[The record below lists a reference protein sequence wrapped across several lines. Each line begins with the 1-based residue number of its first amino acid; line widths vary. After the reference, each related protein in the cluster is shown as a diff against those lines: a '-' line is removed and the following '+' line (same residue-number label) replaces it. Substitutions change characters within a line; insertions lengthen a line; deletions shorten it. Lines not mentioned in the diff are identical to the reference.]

1 MVQKVEETITGFIDE
16 IVFQNAESGF
26 TVMVLD
32 MDGEPITVVGV
43 LPGVCV
49 GEQLEVGG
57 YYTSH
62 PSFGKQFRA
71 LMFTQR
77 MPETAHAIEKY
88 LSSGA
93 IKGIGP
99 SLAKRIVNAFGD
111 KTFEI
116 IENNPER
123 LCEVK
128 GISQNLANAVSENFL
143 KVYGMKTVMS
153 GLNELGLSPAEC
165 VEVYRIYSNSA
176 LSRVKANPYIL
187 CSAEIGVNFA
197 RADEIA
203 FSLGVQYNDPRRI
216 RAGCIYVLDYNFE
229 RDGHACIPYNQL
241 IKICSE
247 FLQTSQND
255 TEIELSN
262 AIDDGVLCHDFK
274 KEKNEGFVYLPKAY
288 LAERYIANR
297 IKSII
302 DNGKF
307 TAEKNWDKKIEKLEK
322 AGGIAYDTLQKSAIS
337 QALNSGFLVLS
348 GGPGTG
354 KTTTLKAIIS
364 LYEKEGYSVKICA
377 PTGRAAKRICEL
389 TGCEAKTIHRLLEV
403 QFNSE
408 KAQFVHDE
416 FNPLKADVII
426 IDEFSM
432 VDLMLFESLLR
443 AMKSSARLILVGDKD
458 QLPSVGCGN
467 ILKDLMDCDY
477 LPIVQLE
484 HIFRQ
489 AAESLI
495 VTNAHKI
502 VCGEMPTL
510 SARDRDFFFLKEK
523 TPSDAVDTVLS
534 LMVSRLPKTYSLS
547 PTADIQVLC
556 PSKQGELGT
565 HNLNRLLQNLLNAQ
579 SESKTE
585 LKFGDV
591 IFREGDKVMQTRN
604 DYDITY
610 VRENTVGKGIFNGDI
625 GTIEVIDKSRG
636 KVQIRFDDKVA
647 TVGFE
652 TLNEIEHAYAVTV
665 HKSQGSEF
673 EAVVLPLMG
682 KHKNLHY
689 RRLLYTAVTRAKR
702 LLIIVGQE
710 STIEAMVQNHKKNT
724 RFTTLK
730 RFLDIEFG
738 KSPTPLN
745 KAAEK

>member
-1 MVQKVEETITGFIDE
+1 MVQKIEETLTGIVDE
-16 IVFQNAESGF
+16 IVFQSEDSSF

-32 MDGEPITVVGV
+32 VNNEPITVVGV

-49 GEQLEVGG
+49 GEQLEVKG
-57 YYTSH
+57 YFTTH

-71 LMFTQR
+71 LVFTQN
-77 MPETAHAIEKY
+77 MPQGARAIEKY
-88 LSSGA
+88 LASGA

-99 SLAKRIVNAFGD
+99 SLARRIVDTFGD
-111 KTFEI
+111 NTFDI
-116 IENNPER
+116 IESNPER

-128 GISQNLANAVSENFL
+128 GISQNLANALHENFL
-143 KVYGMKTVMS
+143 KVWGMKTVMS
-153 GLNELGLSPAEC
+153 GLAGLGLSPAEC
-165 VEVYRIYSNSA
+165 VEVYRIHSNSA
-176 LSRVKANPYIL
+176 LSKIKVNPYIL
-187 CSAEIGVNFA
+187 CSAQIGVNFA

-203 FSLGVQYNDPRRI
+203 YSMGFEYNDPKRI

-229 RDGHACIPYNQL
+229 RDGHACIPYKQL
-241 IKICSE
+241 ISICSE

-288 LAERYIANR
+288 YAERYVANR
-297 IKSII
+297 LHDII
-302 DNGKF
+302 SNGNLLPQ
-307 TAEKNWDKKIEKLEK
+307 KNWDKRIEKLEK
-322 AGGIAYDTLQKSAIS
+322 ASGITYDTLQKNAIS

-364 LYEKEGYSVKICA
+364 LFEEERKLVKICA

-389 TGCEAKTIHRLLEV
+389 TGHDAKTIHRLLEV
-403 QFNSE
+403 QFGASE
-408 KAQFVHDE
+408 NKFVHDE
-416 FNPLKADVII
+416 NNPLKADVII

-432 VDLMLFESLLR
+432 VDLMLFESLLK
-443 AMKSSARLILVGDKD
+443 AMKPSTRLILVGDKD

-477 LPIVQLE
+477 LPIVELQ

-565 HNLNRLLQNLLNAQ
+565 HYLNQLLQEKLNPADVGK
-579 SESKTE
+579 SE

-610 VRENTVGKGIFNGDI
+610 VRENSVGKGIFNGDI

-636 KVQIRFDDKVA
+636 KVQIRFDDKLA
-647 TVGFE
+647 TVKFE

-673 EAVVLPLMG
+673 EAVILPLMG
-682 KHKNLHY
+682 RHKNLHY

-702 LLIIVGQE
+702 FLIIVGQE
-710 STIEAMVQNHKKNT
+710 STIEAMVGNHKKNT